1 VSTNRITQGMLATSL
16 LSDLN
21 NITNQ
26 LSQSQQQLSSGKQI
40 LKPSDDPF
48 GTGRALAYRADL
60 AANQQYQTNIN
71 NATGWQNAT
80 DTALQ
85 NINQLVQR
93 ARDLTL
99 QGATDTSGQEGRDA
113 AAAELDQ
120 IIESI
125 KTEGNTQYAGR
136 YIFAGSMTTTPPYT
150 AGGADTYNGDT
161 TSLQTEIGQSVQVPY
176 NILGSNVI
184 GDGGTSGSLL
194 ETLRT
199 ISADLKAG
207 NSDALQTTDLSA
219 LDAATDNVTNAQA
232 QVGAMSNR
240 LSTALNRLTQLQ
252 QSTTSLLSDT
262 EDADVSQVIVNLTQ
276 EQTVYQAALK
286 AGANLVQPS
295 LMDFLQS

>member
-1 VSTNRITQGMLATSL
+1 MSK
-16 LSDLN
+16 
-21 NITNQ
+21 
-26 LSQSQQQLSSGKQI
+26 SQQQLESGKQI

-48 GTGRALAYRADL
+48 GTARALSYRADL
-60 AANQQYQTNIN
+60 AANQQYQNNIN

-85 NINQLVQR
+85 NIEQLVQR
-93 ARDLTL
+93 ARELTL

-125 KTEGNTQYAGR
+125 KTAGNTQYAGR
-136 YIFAGSMTTTPPYT
+136 YIFAGSMTKTPPYG
-150 AGGADTYNGDT
+150 AGVAGDTYSGDT
-161 TSLQTEIGQSVQVPY
+161 ASLQTEIGQSVQVPF
-176 NILGSNVI
+176 NIVGSSVI
-184 GDGGTSGSLL
+184 GDAGTPASLVA
-194 ETLRT
+194 TLRT

-207 NSDALQTTDLSA
+207 NSAALQNGDITA
-219 LDAATDNVTNAQA
+219 LDAANDNVTNAQA

-240 LSTALNRLTQLQ
+240 LTNALTRLQQLQ

-262 EDADVSQVIVNLTQ
+262 EDADVSQVIVTLTQ

-295 LMDFLQS
+295 LMDFLK